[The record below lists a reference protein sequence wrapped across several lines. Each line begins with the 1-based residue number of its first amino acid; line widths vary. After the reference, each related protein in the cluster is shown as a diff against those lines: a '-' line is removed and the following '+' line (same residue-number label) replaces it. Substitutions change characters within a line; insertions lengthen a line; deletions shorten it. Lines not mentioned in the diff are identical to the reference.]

1 MEPGRKKDISVS
13 TNQKKE
19 KLTEH
24 SVSTNQKEGKL
35 TEQNRKKSTESR
47 AWADQGIQAPIL
59 GADERERRIA
69 YIVEHSVL
77 KPQKLTSALFNLLG
91 AAGIRGV
98 CFGVW
103 DCMLLALLLDGA
115 LWAAVYEAAKSSP
128 QFLGM
133 LVFLASPVL
142 YAMLHL
148 FTVWKERM
156 AGMYETLMVCRMSLR
171 QMTVLRL
178 LLFSGASAVLLAGV
192 KLWVFARAG
201 HGLSIVR
208 MLCMS
213 MAALFLYA
221 WIQTLVE
228 WKFRHRMAYAA
239 APAVWAI
246 LSVCLLFIGGKG
258 LILLEAVPDA
268 CLLFCAAF
276 CAGMYARALKKYFF
290 EPCEAAV

>member
-1 MEPGRKKDISVS
+1 MEPGSKKDISVR

-19 KLTEH
+19 
-24 SVSTNQKEGKL
+24 KL
-35 TEQNRKKSTESR
+35 TEQNRKKSTENH
-47 AWADQGIQAPIL
+47 AWAGLGIQTPVL

-77 KPQKLTSALFNLLG
+77 KPQKLTSALLNLLG

-115 LWAAVYEAAKSSP
+115 LWAAVYEAAKNSP

-133 LVFLASPVL
+133 LFFLASPVL

-148 FTVWKERM
+148 LTVWKERM
-156 AGMYETLMVCRMSLR
+156 AGMYEILMVCRMSLR

-178 LLFSGASAVLLAGV
+178 LLFGGASAVLLAGV

-201 HGLSIVR
+201 YGVSVIR
-208 MLCMS
+208 MLCLS

-239 APAVWAI
+239 APAVWGV
-246 LSVCLLFIGGKG
+246 LSVCLLFFGEKG
-258 LILLEAVPDA
+258 LVLLEAVPNA
-268 CLLFCAAF
+268 CLLLCAAV